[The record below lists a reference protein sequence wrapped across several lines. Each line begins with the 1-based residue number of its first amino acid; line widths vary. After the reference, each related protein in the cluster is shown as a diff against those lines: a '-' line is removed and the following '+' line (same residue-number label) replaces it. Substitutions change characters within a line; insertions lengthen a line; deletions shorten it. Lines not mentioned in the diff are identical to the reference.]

1 MGSELTPIHTCGAC
15 PVCASG
21 DIRTFFELAD
31 IPVNV
36 CVQWHSREKAIAC
49 PRGDIKLASCKGCG
63 FIWNSVFDAS
73 KLDYTQAY
81 ENSLFFSPRFQ
92 DFSNSLVR
100 RLIDRYG
107 LTNKQVIEIGCG
119 KGDFLRLF
127 CTMGNNRGI
136 GFDTSYEGGADD
148 ERITVIRDFYSKKYA
163 NYGGDLVCSRYVF
176 EHIDK
181 PAVFLNDIRR
191 IIGDNGSIVYF
202 EVPNVSLILRNLS
215 IWDVIYE
222 HCSYF
227 GIESLSYIF
236 KLCGFTILDVYE
248 SYEGQFVGIEARPS
262 DKNGNIKSDAGKV
275 ASDVESF
282 VHNYL
287 KQLELWQNKLEAI
300 ENAGKKVVVWGAG
313 AKGVSFLNMLKLG
326 EKIEYIVDINPR
338 KHGKYIAGTG
348 QKIVSPDF
356 LSGYNPDFVI
366 LPNPIYRDEVGK
378 TIKALGVDAEIL

>member
-1 MGSELTPIHTCGAC
+1 MGSELIPIRASGVC
-15 PVCASG
+15 PVCESR
-21 DIRTFFELAD
+21 DIRTFFEFEG

-36 CVQWHSREKAIAC
+36 CVQWTSREKAVAC
-49 PRGDIKLASCKGCG
+49 PKGDIKLAFCKGCG
-63 FIWNSVFDAS
+63 FIWNSAFDAS

-81 ENSLFFSPRFQ
+81 ENSLFFSPLFQ
-92 DFSNSLVR
+92 DYSNALAR

-163 NYGGDLVCSRYVF
+163 DYSGDLVCSRYVF
-176 EHIDK
+176 EHIEK
-181 PAVFLNDIRR
+181 PVAFLNDIRR
-191 IIGDNGSIVYF
+191 TIDDTGAIVYF

-227 GIESLSYIF
+227 GIESLTYIF
-236 KLCGFTILDVYE
+236 KLCGFAILDAYE

-262 DKNGNIKSDAGKV
+262 DNNEHIKSDAAKV
-275 ASDVESF
+275 ANDVESF
-282 VHNYL
+282 VHNYR
-287 KQLELWQNKLEAI
+287 KQLDLWHGKLEAI
-300 ENAGKKVVVWGAG
+300 EKAGKKAVVWGAG
-313 AKGVSFLNMLKLG
+313 AKGVSFLNMLGLG
-326 EKIEYIVDINPR
+326 EKIDYIVDINPR

-356 LSGYNPDFVI
+356 LSSYKPDCVI
-366 LPNPIYRDEVGK
+366 LPNPIYRDEVSK
-378 TIKALGVDAEIL
+378 TIKALGVSAEIL